1 MSCKVEVDRNAQSP
15 CARIYLGSGPAAYPQ
30 FTVYPTYVGDQVRK
44 HWPNVI
50 AIIYR
55 PVAPQT
61 IGTIF
66 LDSQGW
72 AVTEPERVTGPTAT
86 TEPDEKNFGW
96 LLDLAMDAGL
106 EFPALQGG
114 SR

>member
-1 MSCKVEVDRNAQSP
+1 MSCKVEVNDFPS
-15 CARIYLGSGPAAYPQ
+15 ARIYLGSGPAIYPQ
-30 FTVYPTYVGDQVRK
+30 FAVYPTFVGNQVRK
-44 HWPNVI
+44 YWPNVV

-55 PVAPQT
+55 YGDPESK
-61 IGTIF
+61 GTIF

-72 AVTEPERVTGPTAT
+72 PVTEPKRGMGPTAT
-86 TEPDEKNFGW
+86 TEPGENFGW

-114 SR
+114 